1 MKTIVFDA
9 KEKIDEELLVAVTQ
23 LLEQGEVVAIPTET
37 VYGLAADARNETAVQ
52 KIFAVK
58 GRPSDNPLIVHVA
71 TKEQINDFVTDVPTY
86 VEQLI
91 AAFSPG
97 PITYV
102 LKKRN
107 QLAPSVTA
115 GLDTVALRIPNHPV
129 AQAILQY
136 SKLPLAAPS
145 ANLSGRPSPT
155 EAKHVWEDLAGKI
168 SAIVDGGRTQVGLE
182 STVLDC
188 TGDIP
193 QILRP
198 GMITQA
204 EIANVVGACTSLAQA
219 QTAQPKS
226 PGLKYT
232 HYAPNVPLFLVV
244 REKIAPLI
252 SEEQAKGKRVA
263 LLYFSAQLNELK
275 PNTQIWLGA
284 SEVTIAQNV
293 YKALRDSEKMQVD
306 LIVCEMPESKT
317 NAAIFDRL
325 SRAAAK
331 IIM

>member
-1 MKTIVFDA
+1 MGRTETRHLVMKTIVFDA

-115 GLDTVALRIPNHPV
+115 G
-129 AQAILQY
+129 
-136 SKLPLAAPS
+136 
-145 ANLSGRPSPT
+145 
-155 EAKHVWEDLAGKI
+155 
-168 SAIVDGGRTQVGLE
+168 
-182 STVLDC
+182 
-188 TGDIP
+188 
-193 QILRP
+193 
-198 GMITQA
+198 
-204 EIANVVGACTSLAQA
+204 
-219 QTAQPKS
+219 
-226 PGLKYT
+226 
-232 HYAPNVPLFLVV
+232 
-244 REKIAPLI
+244 
-252 SEEQAKGKRVA
+252 
-263 LLYFSAQLNELK
+263 
-275 PNTQIWLGA
+275 
-284 SEVTIAQNV
+284 
-293 YKALRDSEKMQVD
+293 
-306 LIVCEMPESKT
+306 
-317 NAAIFDRL
+317 
-325 SRAAAK
+325 
-331 IIM
+331 